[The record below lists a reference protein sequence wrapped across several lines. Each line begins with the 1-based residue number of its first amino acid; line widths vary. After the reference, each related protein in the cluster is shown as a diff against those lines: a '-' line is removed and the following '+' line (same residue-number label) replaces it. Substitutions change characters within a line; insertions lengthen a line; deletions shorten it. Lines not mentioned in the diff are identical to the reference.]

1 MQSNEMKKEI
11 RKKLRERRDAIPAE
25 QARVWNAA
33 IVERIAVS
41 KAFQN
46 ADLVLLYAPIG
57 SEIDLLPLIPLAWE
71 RGIEVA
77 FPVCDT
83 EACTLSFRILER
95 GAELER
101 GAYGIMT
108 PPTDA
113 RVATLTERT
122 LCILPGLAFTPKGER
137 IGYGKGYYDRFLA
150 DFAGTSVGAVYECML
165 CKRLP
170 TEAHDLPVSTVFT
183 ERGEIRCHI
192 PERKIEEMHSTSQAL
207 VERIRTWGRT
217 RMLRRKPSA
226 GAEEANTRPV
236 RALHLPIALV
246 LCVFLLLVVAR
257 VVDTVFL
264 TRDSELLG
272 VILLQILV
280 FVVPAVGYSALRGER
295 FFERIRISMP
305 RVEHLWFCAC
315 ALAVMIFGSLTTS
328 ILTGGMESLTG
339 GFVLYNTFTAQTDGS
354 FFGIAALVLSYAIV
368 PAFCEELVF
377 RAYLCAECEHL
388 GVGVAV
394 VVSAVLFA
402 MLHFS
407 FPLFLTYF
415 FLGAILAIVLYVTRS
430 FFAVLALHVLYNL
443 FCLFGQPYL
452 TAFYLTAGSNDIFI
466 FCVVVLF
473 LLFAAFAAGEAR
485 KIYHVYARKNLSSAY
500 TEPRTLRSY
509 PKTLLRAVATPF
521 ALACVAVWILMSLS
535 SLHI

>member
-1 MQSNEMKKEI
+1 MQTNEIKREI
-11 RKKLRERRDAIPAE
+11 RKRLRERRDAISAE
-25 QARVWNAA
+25 QAREWNDA
-33 IVERIAVS
+33 IVARIAAS
-41 KAFQN
+41 EAFQC
-46 ADLVLLYAPIG
+46 ADTVLLYAPTG
-57 SEIDLLPLIPLAWE
+57 SEIDLMPLTLLAWE
-71 RGIEVA
+71 RGIDVA

-83 EACTLSFRILER
+83 EACTLSFRVLER

-108 PPTDA
+108 PPPDA
-113 RVATLTERT
+113 REATVTART
-122 LCILPGLAFTPKGER
+122 LCILPGLAFTPSGAR
-137 IGYGKGYYDRFLA
+137 IGYGKGYYDRFLEHFSGVA
-150 DFAGTSVGAVYECML
+150 IGAVYEYML
-165 CKRLP
+165 CKKLP
-170 TEAHDLPVSTVFT
+170 TEAHDRPVSAVFT
-183 ERGEIRCHI
+183 ERGEIRCHAL
-192 PERKIEEMHSTSQAL
+192 ERKPDEEKNASQAL
-207 VERIRTWGRT
+207 VERIRAWGRT
-217 RMLRRKPSA
+217 RTLRKRPIAKQTE
-226 GAEEANTRPV
+226 AEDRPV
-236 RALHLPIALV
+236 RALHFPIALA
-246 LCVFLLLVVAR
+246 LCVFLLLVAAR

-264 TRDSELLG
+264 TRDSEALG
-272 VILLQILV
+272 VILLQVLV

-295 FFERIRISMP
+295 FFERIRLSMP
-305 RVEHLWFCAC
+305 RLEHLWFCVC
-315 ALAVMIFGSLTTS
+315 ALAVMIFGSLATS

-339 GFVLYNTFTAQTDGS
+339 GFVLYNTFTAQSDGS
-354 FFGIAALVLSYAIV
+354 FLGVAAVVLTYAIV

-377 RAYLCAECEHL
+377 RDYLCAECEHL
-388 GVGVAV
+388 GVGISVAV
-394 VVSAVLFA
+394 SAILFA

-415 FLGAILAIVLYVTRS
+415 FLGAILAVVLYVTRS

-485 KIYHVYARKNLSSAY
+485 KIYHVYAKRNLSSAY

-509 PKTLLRAVATPF
+509 PKTLMRAVATPF
-521 ALACVAVWILMSLS
+521 FVACVIVWILMSLS